1 MGAARHGL
9 AAARIDLN
17 GDVGEGMAGD
27 RDLIPLLTSAN
38 VACGGHA
45 GDEATMDATIAW
57 AARHGVAVGAHP
69 GHDDRA
75 NFGRVERPL
84 ASREVEELVAQQVAR
99 LAARAAAQQVALRHV
114 KPHGALYH
122 QLARDATLATA
133 CVAAV
138 ARVAGKL
145 AIVGP
150 PGSALET
157 AARAA
162 GQRFVREGFVDRTY
176 QRDGTLTPRSR
187 PDALIEDE
195 ERAVGQVVSMVRDG
209 VVRAVDGSEV
219 RVAVDTLCLHGDTPH
234 AVAFARRLR
243 NELAARGVAI
253 EAPRD
258 EAP

>member
-1 MGAARHGL
+1 VGAARRGL

-45 GDEATMDATIAW
+45 GDDATMDATIAW
-57 AARHGVAVGAHP
+57 AAQHGVAVGAHP
-69 GHDDRA
+69 GHEDRA
-75 NFGRVERPL
+75 NFGRVERSL
-84 ASREVEELVAQQVAR
+84 APKDVEELVATQVMR

-122 QLARDATLATA
+122 QLARDGALATA
-133 CVAAV
+133 CIAAV

-150 PGSALET
+150 AGSALEA

-162 GQRFVREGFVDRTY
+162 GHRFVREGFADRTY

-187 PDALIEDE
+187 PDALIRDE
-195 ERAVGQVVSMVRDG
+195 EQAVVQALSLARDG
-209 VVRAVDGSEV
+209 LVRAVDGSEV

-243 NELAARGVAI
+243 RELAAHGIAVA
-253 EAPRD
+253 APRD
-258 EAP
+258 GAP